1 MSLLLLTNKN
11 VIPKEQH
18 SVEGNTIEVL
28 PNTGINKP
36 VPQLDNWLPL
46 TSVGIKEESPLKGQK
61 PTAGSQSFPTCTP
74 ENIVRQLKNEGVTVD
89 RAVSTDGDIL
99 AKVMAQEGS
108 ESMSLGT
115 PTGLLVEE
123 GQEWKR
129 VEIPSV
135 IGEAASFSGPLATT
149 PVPTPL
155 SSVASLHKAEQHPE
169 KLQFRSS
176 PAASDIL
183 ESHGL
188 DVSSCTPSDPRGIF
202 SKEDALSL
210 LEQIQK
216 GKPLEG
222 KPVVSSLPSQQIE
235 VPLMP
240 SPDGKPVSAEHSP
253 APPVS
258 VPGLPPS
265 TGTFTEVPTSNIGR
279 VIAKR
284 LTESKT
290 SVSHAYAT
298 AECDLGAVLKLRQEL
313 AKERMVSDSGSKMQ
327 GVSLK
332 DVPAG
337 LAPGT
342 TCKPYTSRAAIA
354 AVKHHRVK
362 LEQEAHVDFA
372 MAKSKVAPVQ
382 TPPRLELHATLLTA
396 QLLVPAMLQPANSPL
411 QKDIVVPVPEGDYI
425 SQRKRVRGLA

>member
-1 MSLLLLTNKN
+1 A
-11 VIPKEQH
+11 
-18 SVEGNTIEVL
+18 
-28 PNTGINKP
+28 TG
-36 VPQLDNWLPL
+36 L
-46 TSVGIKEESPLKGQK
+46 
-61 PTAGSQSFPTCTP
+61 
-74 ENIVRQLKNEGVTVD
+74 TVD
-89 RAVSTDGDIL
+89 VGDALGEIETDKAVVTMESTDGDIL

-284 LTESKT
+284 LTESKS

>member
-135 IGEAASFSGPLATT
+135 IGEA
-149 PVPTPL
+149 
-155 SSVASLHKAEQHPE
+155 QHPE

>member
-1 MSLLLLTNKN
+1 MDKLSEG
-11 VIPKEQH
+11 IASRH
-18 SVEGNTIEVL
+18 SHSTRSHREKHPSEKIL
-28 PNTGINKP
+28 K
-36 VPQLDNWLPL
+36 LF
-46 TSVGIKEESPLKGQK
+46 PLKGQK

-74 ENIVRQLKNEGVTVD
+74 AVKTFMPALSQLKNEGVTVD